1 MANSSFSDN
10 IRHRYRS
17 FCALSKDSVVKTVL
31 VAGAVG
37 LFGGMVV
44 TASTVL
50 LKPRYVANLEKEQ
63 QQSLMAVIQAQ
74 PGIEGLLQS
83 INARQ
88 VEARVVEL
96 KSGRYADSIDAER
109 FDPHA
114 AAKISELSVDIPPEQ
129 DLANLRRRA
138 KHAVVYL
145 VKQEGVVR
153 FLLLP
158 VHGKGYAST
167 LYGYLGLEA
176 DGNTIVGINFHE
188 HSETPGLGARID
200 NKEWRDKWQGKKARD
215 PQGKLRIALVRANVT
230 ASSSSAIYEIEGLTG
245 ATATTRGVHQLVRYW
260 LGDHGFG
267 PYLQNF
273 RVER

>member
-1 MANSSFSDN
+1 MADSAGGHR
-10 IRHRYRS
+10 IRQRYRA
-17 FCALSKDSVVKTVL
+17 FCALSKDSVAKTLL

-37 LFGGMVV
+37 LFGGMLV

-50 LKPRYVANLEKEQ
+50 LQPRYIANLEKEQ
-63 QQSLMAVIQAQ
+63 QESLMAVIQRQ

-96 KSGRYADSIDAER
+96 ASGRYIDSIDAER
-109 FDPHA
+109 FDQHA
-114 AAKISELSVDIPPEQ
+114 AAKLPEMSVEIPPEQ
-129 DLANLRRRA
+129 DLANIRRRA
-138 KHAVVYL
+138 KHAVVYI
-145 VKQEGVVR
+145 VKQDNSVR

-158 VHGKGYAST
+158 IHGKGYAST

-176 DGNTIVGINFHE
+176 DGNTIVGINFYE

-200 NKEWRDKWQGKKARD
+200 NQEWRDQWHGKKARD
-215 PQGKLRIALVRANVT
+215 PNGELRIGLTRGSVT
-230 ASSSSAIYEIEGLTG
+230 ANSPSAAYEIEGLTG
-245 ATATTRGVHQLVRYW
+245 ATLTTRGVHQLIRYW

-267 PYLQNF
+267 PYLQTYHI
-273 RVER
+273 E